1 MKAWEKDV
9 GALESLHC
17 HEVKRWDSVSN
28 VNRGA
33 NSVNGVNRL
42 GVFADRYEARN
53 APENRHRKRFGLDDR
68 FTNVY
73 V

>member
-1 MKAWEKDV
+1 MQGNIVKAWAKDV

-17 HEVKRWDSVSN
+17 HEVYRWDSGSD

-53 APENRHRKRFGLDDR
+53 APERYRRYLD
-68 FTNVY
+68 
-73 V
+73 